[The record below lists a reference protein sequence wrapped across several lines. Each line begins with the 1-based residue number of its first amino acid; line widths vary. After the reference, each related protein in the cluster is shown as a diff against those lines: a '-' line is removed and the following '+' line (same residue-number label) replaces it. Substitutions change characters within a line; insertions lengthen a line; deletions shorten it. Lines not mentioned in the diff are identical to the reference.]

1 MILESDSAPHGA
13 MGNLTLSSAD
23 TILKG
28 KYPAKAHARR
38 VAEYIQLQG
47 HPKEGVVYLEAQK
60 TKLVEDDDQA
70 ETFRYLQPSKFQEPN
85 GMMIA

>member
-1 MILESDSAPHGA
+1 MILESDPTPHGA
-13 MGNLTLSSAD
+13 SGQRTMSSTD
-23 TILKG
+23 RILKG

-70 ETFRYLQPSKFQEPN
+70 ETFR
-85 GMMIA
+85 